1 MKKPKP
7 MQTRPITGVI
17 QKMDLDDV
25 QPKMKSPAVKN
36 TEPIIIGGRRASGT
50 ALLPFASN
58 FRM

>member
-1 MKKPKP
+1 
-7 MQTRPITGVI
+7 VI